1 MVVSPA
7 AMGCGDGEDRTTD
20 MPDDRVSENGGLF
33 GGVFSRGAD
42 IGDAAW
48 LRAMLEAE
56 AGLARALERAGL
68 APAGA
73 GAEVTRTAAA
83 AGFDIAEL
91 RRLAALTGNPVPGLA
106 RMLARK
112 VAGPAA
118 RAVHRGA
125 ASQDIIDTA
134 AMLLARQALDAT
146 RADLERAADAAARL
160 ARAHQASLM
169 IGRTMLQQAVPVTF
183 GVVAAGWL
191 AGLDAAVEGLVT
203 TRQTRLAVQFG
214 GAAGTLAS
222 LGADGPRVKALL
234 AAELGL
240 PDPPLPWHTERLR
253 IIDVATA
260 MARVTAALGKVARD
274 VTLLAQPE
282 VAEVR
287 EGGSPGGP
295 PATPPAGPNKSGPI
309 AAVAVIACA
318 RQVPGLLATVVA
330 SAEQEHQRAAGAWHA
345 EWQPFTDIL
354 RLASS
359 AAAWGAELLTGL
371 HADTA
376 KMAANLAA
384 AGGLPLAERVAGLL
398 ASALGA
404 PQAHELVA
412 GAAARAASSGLP
424 LRDVLLAAPEL
435 EDRLRQAGIT
445 AGQIEAALD
454 PAGYLGSSAAFIAD
468 ALAAHDRAG

>member
-1 MVVSPA
+1 MVW
-7 AMGCGDGEDRTTD
+7 G
-20 MPDDRVSENGGLF
+20 MPDERADEPGGLF
-33 GGVFSRGAD
+33 GGVFSRGGAEV
-42 IGDAAW
+42 GDTAW
-48 LRAMLEAE
+48 LRAMLDAE
-56 AGLARALERAGL
+56 AALARAVERAGL
-68 APAGA
+68 APAGS
-73 GAEVTRTAAA
+73 GAEVTRAAA
-83 AGFDIAEL
+83 AGFGTAEL
-91 RRLAALTGNPVPGLA
+91 GRLAALTGTPVPGLA

-112 VAGPAA
+112 VAAPVAA

-125 ASQDIIDTA
+125 SSQDIIDTA
-134 AMLLARQALDAT
+134 AMLLGRQALDAT
-146 RADLERAADAAARL
+146 RADLERAADATAHL
-160 ARAHQASLM
+160 AKAHQASLM

-191 AGLDAAVEGLVT
+191 AGLDAAVAGLIR
-203 TRQTRLAVQFG
+203 TRDTRLAVQFG

-222 LGADGPRVKALL
+222 LGADGARVKALF
-234 AAELGL
+234 AEELGL

-253 IIDVATA
+253 IIDVAAA
-260 MARVTAALGKVARD
+260 MARVTAALGKIARD

-282 VAEVR
+282 IAEVR
-287 EGGSPGGP
+287 EGAPAGTRRGGTP
-295 PATPPAGPNKSGPI
+295 PAPPAPPMPATPV
-309 AAVAVIACA
+309 AAVAIIGCA

-371 HADTA
+371 HVDTA
-376 KMAANLAA
+376 KMTANLSAG
-384 AGGLPLAERVAGLL
+384 GGLPLAERVMGLL
-398 ASALGA
+398 ANELGG
-404 PQAHELVA
+404 PQAHDLVA

-454 PAGYLGSSAAFIAD
+454 PAGYLGSSADFIAA
-468 ALAAHDRAG
+468 ALRAHDHA